1 VSRKH
6 YTHIR
11 DGFTR
16 AGFVK
21 DVPGLHGELRFSY
34 RPMLPEQ
41 RNAVRRLVS
50 GEKGDKG
57 DVLLRTAIAE
67 HLVDWSA
74 TDDEG
79 KDIKVSSEGVR
90 RLPPALYDRLYLIVS
105 GMDASD
111 PEPDATSE
119 EETGYA
125 AALRKAAET
134 GAAVG
139 DVQTVAQQKN

>member
-1 VSRKH
+1 MS

-16 AGFVK
+16 RGFIK
-21 DVPGLHGELRFSY
+21 EIPGLHGELRFEY

-41 RNAVRRLVS
+41 RNAVRRLA
-50 GEKGDKG
+50 GEAKGDKG
-57 DVLLRTAIAE
+57 DLMLRTAIAE

-74 TDDEG
+74 SDDAG
-79 KDIKVSSEGVR
+79 KSVKADADGVR

-111 PEPDATSE
+111 PDPQATIE
-119 EETGYA
+119 EESSYA
-125 AALRKAAET
+125 ATIRKAAEAGT
-134 GAAVG
+134 APG
-139 DVQTVAQQKN
+139 DQATADQQKN

>member
-1 VSRKH
+1 MSKKH

-16 AGFVK
+16 KGFIKEVA
-21 DVPGLHGELRFSY
+21 GLHGELRFNY

-67 HLVDWSA
+67 QLVDWSA
-74 TDDEG
+74 ENDEG
-79 KDIKVSSEGVR
+79 RSIAIGPEGVR

-111 PEPDATSE
+111 PEPDATNE

-125 AALRKAAET
+125 ANLRKAAET
-134 GAAVG
+134 GTAVG
-139 DVQTVAQQKN
+139 DVQTVGQQKN

>member
-1 VSRKH
+1 MSKH
-6 YTHIR
+6 QYTHIR

-16 AGFVK
+16 RSFIK
-21 DVPGLHGELRFSY
+21 EVPGLHGELRFSY

-74 TDDEG
+74 TDDDG
-79 KDIKVSSEGVR
+79 RSVKIGPEGVR

-111 PEPDATSE
+111 PEPDASDE

-139 DVQTVAQQKN
+139 DVQTVEQQKN